1 MTTYNIFYGALS
13 NIAILML
20 WLYFM
25 SFVFVIG
32 LVLNYGEEMEQEKEE
47 HKKGALKVLK
57 SEEKKESIEE

>member
-1 MTTYNIFYGALS
+1 MS

-32 LVLNYGEEMEQEKEE
+32 LSLNYGEEMEQEKVLNENSP
-47 HKKGALKVLK
+47 LKVVK
-57 SEEKKESIEE
+57 ERSQTKDTEE